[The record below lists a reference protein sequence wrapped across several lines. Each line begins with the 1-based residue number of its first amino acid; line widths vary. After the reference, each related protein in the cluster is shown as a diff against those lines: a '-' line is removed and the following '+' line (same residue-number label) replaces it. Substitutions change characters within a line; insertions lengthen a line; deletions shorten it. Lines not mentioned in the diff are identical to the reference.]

1 MNSRK
6 TFIPVHC
13 RVVKRASEFDG
24 SWTIFDSGLMDD
36 LSAEVGL
43 LHHDQRTIADI
54 RQTYQAFAKDV
65 TDDQARLRRFKK
77 VGLWSLQ
84 LAVQAFFMGLA
95 GNFA

>member
-1 MNSRK
+1 MQQFLNGIL
-6 TFIPVHC
+6 TC
-13 RVVKRASEFDG
+13 
-24 SWTIFDSGLMDD
+24 
-36 LSAEVGL
+36 
-43 LHHDQRTIADI
+43 Q
-54 RQTYQAFAKDV
+54 QTYQAFAQDV